1 MISMKKKKRRIEMKN
16 RDRLE
21 ILSLILQVAN
31 GGNNATT
38 TKIMNRTLLGYK
50 QMKEHLLFL
59 TERDLLYYDKES
71 GTFMTSKKGMKFL
84 QIYGRMEDMIR
95 LQEQS
100 NKNDYGENHYNNYS
114 SGRRGLHI
122 CDKGNNNNNFINL
135 TA

>member
-1 MISMKKKKRRIEMKN
+1 MKN

-38 TKIMNRTLLGYK
+38 TKIMNRALLGYK

-71 GTFMTSKKGMKFL
+71 GTFRTSEKGMRFL

-95 LQEQS
+95 LQEQ
-100 NKNDYGENHYNNYS
+100 KQQERLWRKHQNNYS
-114 SGRRGLHI
+114 CGRRGLQI
-122 CDKGNNNNNFINL
+122 CDEGNDNNNFINL